1 MTTVE
6 RRKLGLTH
14 YDNKTAGGYT
24 LFASNRRRACI
35 LIDDG
40 GELVHEWNMS
50 VRPRHEMQ

>member
-24 LFASNRRRACI
+24 LF
-35 LIDDG
+35 
-40 GELVHEWNMS
+40 VHKQAEGVYPLLMMVVN
-50 VRPRHEMQ
+50 